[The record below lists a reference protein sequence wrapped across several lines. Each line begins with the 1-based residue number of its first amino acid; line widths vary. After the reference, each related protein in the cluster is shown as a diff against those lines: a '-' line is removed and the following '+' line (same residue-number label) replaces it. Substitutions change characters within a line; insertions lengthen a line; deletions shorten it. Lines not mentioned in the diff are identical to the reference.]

1 VKANRKPC
9 VFYKEV
15 PAIPVLLKV
24 IIVFGLILT
33 LNRLRLPLSLSLL
46 LGSLALGFWMGL
58 GPFQWTAMALS
69 SVTALRTMSLVLV
82 VGLIL
87 VISRLMEETGHL
99 DRLVQ
104 SFSRLSRDARVVG
117 TSMSALIGLLPMPGG
132 ALFSAPMVETS
143 MATQSVTREEKTILN
158 YWFRHVWEY
167 WWPLYPGVVLA
178 VALLKV
184 DTWRYML
191 FMAPLSVVS
200 IMAGVVF
207 VLRPIERHEAHQQ
220 KRVTWKAVK
229 TFLREMMPI
238 SIVVFVIIMVAGLL
252 RVLEFFGL
260 PIQLPGAF
268 SILPGLVASIVYV
281 CRVNR
286 ISLGQLRKSFLNRH
300 ILPMLFLVLTIM
312 IFQGLLIESR
322 AVIHIR
328 NELVA
333 YGIPLVLIVIV
344 MPFLSGFVTG
354 ISIGFVGTSF
364 PLLIPMFPTNPLWD
378 YLSFAALGYAFGFMG
393 TMLSPVHICF
403 LVTKDYYEASLMK
416 SYRQLLLP
424 VLAFLSVVTGLFLL
438 SQAVH

>member
-1 VKANRKPC
+1 VKANREPC
-9 VFYKEV
+9 VFHKEV
-15 PAIPVLLKV
+15 PAIPALLKV

-58 GPFQWTAMALS
+58 GLFQWTAVALS
-69 SVTALRTMSLVLV
+69 SMTGLRTMSLVLV

-99 DRLVQ
+99 GRLVQ
-104 SFSRLSRDARVVG
+104 SFSRLSRDPRIVG

-191 FMAPLSVVS
+191 FMAPLSAVS
-200 IMAGVVF
+200 IMAGVIF
-207 VLRPIERHEAHQQ
+207 VLRPIQRHEAQQQ
-220 KRVTWKAVK
+220 KGVTWTALK

-238 SIVVFVIIMVAGLL
+238 SIVVFVIILVAGLL

-281 CRVNR
+281 CRVNS
-286 ISLGQLRKSFLNRH
+286 ISLEQLRKSFLNRH

-333 YGIPLVLIVIV
+333 YGIPLALIVIV

-403 LVTKDYYEASLMK
+403 LFTKDYYEASLVK
-416 SYRQLLLP
+416 SYRHLLLP
-424 VLAFLSVVTGLFLL
+424 VLAFLLVVTGLFLL
-438 SQAVH
+438 SQAVA

>member
-1 VKANRKPC
+1 LRLSH
-9 VFYKEV
+9 KEV

-58 GPFQWTAMALS
+58 GAFQWTAMALS

-143 MATQSVTREEKTILN
+143 MAAQAVTREEKTILN

-200 IMAGVVF
+200 IMAGVIF
-207 VLRPIERHEAHQQ
+207 VLRPIERHKAHQQ
-220 KRVTWKAVK
+220 KRVTWTAVK
-229 TFLREMMPI
+229 TFLWEMMPI
-238 SIVVFVIIMVAGLL
+238 SIVVFVIILVAGLL
-252 RVLEFFGL
+252 RVLEFFGF
-260 PIQLPGAF
+260 PIRLPGAF

-333 YGIPLVLIVIV
+333 YGIPLALIVIV

-403 LVTKDYYEASLMK
+403 LVTKDYYEASLVK

-424 VLAFLSVVTGLFLL
+424 VLAFLLVVTGLFLL

>member
-1 VKANRKPC
+1 MKTNREPC
-9 VFYKEV
+9 VFHKEV
-15 PAIPVLLKV
+15 AAIPVLLKV

-33 LNRLRLPLSLSLL
+33 LNRLRLPLSLFLL

-58 GPFQWTAMALS
+58 GPFQWTVMALS
-69 SVTALRTMSLVLV
+69 SLTALRTLSLVLV

-87 VISRLMEETGHL
+87 VISKLMEETGHL
-99 DRLVQ
+99 DRLVR

-191 FMAPLSVVS
+191 FMAPLSVVA
-200 IMAGVVF
+200 IVAGVIF
-207 VLRPIERHEAHQQ
+207 VLGPIKRQKAPRQ
-220 KRVTWKAVK
+220 KRHTWTAVK

-238 SIVVFVIIMVAGLL
+238 SLVVFVIIMTAGLL
-252 RVLEFFGL
+252 RLLERFGL
-260 PIQLPGAF
+260 AIQLPGAF
-268 SILPGLVASIVYV
+268 SILLGLVVSIAYV

-286 ISLGQLRKSFLNRH
+286 ISLGQLRASFLNRH
-300 ILPMLFLVLTIM
+300 ILPMLFLVLTVM
-312 IFQGLLIESR
+312 IFQGLLVGSH
-322 AVIHIR
+322 AVTHIR

-403 LVTKDYYEASLMK
+403 LVTKDYYEASLLK
-416 SYRQLLLP
+416 SYRHLLLP
-424 VLAFLSVVTGLFLL
+424 VLAFLVTVTGLFFL

>member
-1 VKANRKPC
+1 
-9 VFYKEV
+9 
-15 PAIPVLLKV
+15 
-24 IIVFGLILT
+24 
-33 LNRLRLPLSLSLL
+33 
-46 LGSLALGFWMGL
+46 MGL
-58 GPFQWTAMALS
+58 GPLQWTAVALS
-69 SVTALRTMSLVLV
+69 SMTALRTVSLVLV

-99 DRLVQ
+99 DRLVR
-104 SFSRLSRDARVVG
+104 SFSHVSRDARIVG

-132 ALFSAPMVETS
+132 ALFSAPMLETS
-143 MATQSVTREEKTILN
+143 MASRSVTGEQKTVLN

-184 DTWRYML
+184 ETWRYML
-191 FMAPLSVVS
+191 FMAPLSLVS
-200 IMAGVVF
+200 IMAGVIF
-207 VLRPIERHEAHQQ
+207 VLGPIQ
-220 KRVTWKAVK
+220 KQRTPDSKGLTWTAVK
-229 TFLREMMPI
+229 RFLWEMMPV
-238 SIVVFVIIMVAGLL
+238 SIVVLVIILVAGLL
-252 RVLEFFGL
+252 SLLEFFGSPL
-260 PIQLPGAF
+260 QLPGAL

-286 ISLGQLRKSFLNRH
+286 ISFSQLRASFLNRH
-300 ILPMLFLVLTIM
+300 IVPMLFLVLTIM
-312 IFQGLLIESR
+312 IFQGLLIDSR

-354 ISIGFVGTSF
+354 ISIGFVGTAF
-364 PLLIPMFPTNPLWD
+364 PLLIPMFPANPLWD

-416 SYRQLLLP
+416 SYRRLLP
-424 VLAFLSVVTGLFLL
+424 PVLTFLVTVTGLFML
-438 SQAVH
+438 SRVVT